1 MKFERRLLLL
11 KLVQRST
18 KHKVLSLF
26 CFSWRTWVSLR
37 LGGKLLYWMPR
48 LLPQSAIGNR
58 QSAIVQG
65 ILAPAR
71 TTGDAMP
78 LLLILLIF
86 FNSAQQPAARA
97 RSIQRTSLTGVY
109 RIDIPASDKLYSVV
123 AGASSKVPFSE
134 QQRFFIDLAVR
145 LTPPDLLAIEQ
156 RGTRISLGS
165 SRAPRMEF
173 VADGIAHNTRA
184 RDGHLVR
191 ARFAVEN
198 SGGSQRLV
206 FTSTGRTEDNF
217 SVVFEPLDNGKR
229 LRVVRRISAEALDQP
244 LVIRTVY
251 NKISD
256 VASWE
261 LYGETQLA
269 TSATNS
275 SATSPTLSA
284 SATVSPSISR
294 VPSARRPTSESA
306 AGLGVNT
313 STAHVLRN
321 ALNEWIDATNNR
333 DIEKQ
338 MSFYLPRLKA
348 YYLTRNT
355 SRDFVR
361 EEKAR
366 VFTRASVIDIRAE
379 EPEIIFQDG
388 GRIAIMRYRKKYRIE
403 NGRQSR
409 RGEVIQE
416 LRWQQSADGW
426 RIFSERDIRVL

>member
-1 MKFERRLLLL
+1 M
-11 KLVQRST
+11 
-18 KHKVLSLF
+18 
-26 CFSWRTWVSLR
+26 
-37 LGGKLLYWMPR
+37 
-48 LLPQSAIGNR
+48 
-58 QSAIVQG
+58 
-65 ILAPAR
+65 
-71 TTGDAMP
+71 
-78 LLLILLIF
+78 LLLILLF
-86 FNSAQQPAARA
+86 SLNSAIYHPQQTVSRP
-97 RSIQRTSLTGVY
+97 RSAERSTLTGVY

-173 VADGIAHNTRA
+173 VADGVAHNTRA

-198 SGGSQRLV
+198 SAGNQRLV
-206 FTSTGRTEDNF
+206 FTSTGKAEDNF

-229 LRVVRRISAEALDQP
+229 LRVVRRITAENLDQP
-244 LVIRTVY
+244 LVIRTIY

-256 VASWE
+256 VARWE
-261 LYGETQLA
+261 LYGETQVA
-269 TSATNS
+269 TSAANS
-275 SATSPTLSA
+275 SATSITPPATSQDPARPTPNSKRETRDSKQVSPTPTSSA
-284 SATVSPSISR
+284 TIPSSSAPDPARPASSRIGGSATVS
-294 VPSARRPTSESA
+294 T
-306 AGLGVNT
+306 GVET
-313 STAHVLRN
+313 STANVLRN

-361 EEKAR
+361 EEKGR
-366 VFTRASVIDIRAE
+366 VFATASLIDIRAE
-379 EPEIIFQDG
+379 EPEIIFQDS
-388 GRIAIMRYRKKYRIE
+388 GRTAIMRYRKKYRIE

-416 LRWQQSADGW
+416 LRWQRLGEAW